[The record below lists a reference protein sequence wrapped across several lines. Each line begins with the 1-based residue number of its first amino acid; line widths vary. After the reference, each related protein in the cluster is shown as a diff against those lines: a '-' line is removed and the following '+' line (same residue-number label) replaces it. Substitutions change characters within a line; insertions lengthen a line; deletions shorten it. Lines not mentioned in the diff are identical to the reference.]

1 MKETTNI
8 LTDSFKRKHTYLRIS
23 LIERC
28 NLKCTYCMPEE
39 GIPLSPRNHLMS
51 YEEIYIIAK
60 TFVKH
65 GVTKIR
71 LTGGEPLIR
80 KDIHVI
86 LKKLSSL
93 GVELSITTNAVL
105 VHKYIDALKESGI
118 QSINVSLDTLNQ
130 EKFSQITR
138 RNEFER
144 VYQNILLLIREGFQ
158 VKINSVL
165 IKDFNEDEIIDFI
178 ELTKKYPVTIR
189 FIEFMPFNGNKWD
202 LSKLVS
208 YAQIMDIVH
217 AHYSKAS
224 IKRIQDA
231 PNDTSKNYKVM
242 GHQGSFSVISSVTN
256 PFCDSCNRIR
266 LTANGR
272 LKNCLFSDGEEDL
285 LTPLRNGKEIE
296 PIIYRLIQGKKKIR
310 NGMETIESFQEP
322 KSHNQNRS
330 MIAIGG

>member
-1 MKETTNI
+1 MKEISNI

-51 YEEIYIIAK
+51 YEEIYTIAK

-105 VHKYIDALKESGI
+105 VHKYIDALKDSGI
-118 QSINVSLDTLNQ
+118 KSINVSLDTLNR

-178 ELTKKYPVTIR
+178 ELTKKHPITIR

-202 LSKLVS
+202 MSKLVS
-208 YAQIMDIVH
+208 YAQVIDRVH
-217 AHYSKAS
+217 AKYSKEP
-224 IKRIQDA
+224 IQRLQDA

-242 GHQGSFSVISSVTN
+242 GYQGSFSVISSVTN

-296 PIIYRLIQGKKKIR
+296 PMIYKLIQGKKKIR

-322 KSHNQNRS
+322 ESHNQNRS

>member
-1 MKETTNI
+1 MKETSNI
-8 LTDSFKRKHTYLRIS
+8 LIDSFKRKHTYLRIS

-51 YEEIYIIAK
+51 YEEIYTIAK

-105 VHKYIDALKESGI
+105 VHKYIDALKEFGI
-118 QSINVSLDTLNQ
+118 KRINVSLDTLNR

-144 VYQNILLLIREGFQ
+144 VYQNILLLIREGFH

-178 ELTKKYPVTIR
+178 ELTKKHLITIR

-202 LSKLVS
+202 MSKLVS
-208 YAQIMDIVH
+208 YAQVMDRAH
-217 AHYSKAS
+217 AKYSKEL
-224 IKRIQDA
+224 IQRLQDA

-242 GHQGSFSVISSVTN
+242 GYQGSFSVISSVTN

-296 PIIYRLIQGKKKIR
+296 PIIYKLIQGKKKIR

-322 KSHNQNRS
+322 ESHNQNRS

>member
-1 MKETTNI
+1 MKETSNI

-51 YEEIYIIAK
+51 YEEIFTIAK

-93 GVELSITTNAVL
+93 DVELSITTNAVL
-105 VHKYIDALKESGI
+105 VHKYIDALKEFGI
-118 QSINVSLDTLNQ
+118 KSINVSLDTLKR

-144 VYQNILLLIREGFQ
+144 VYQNILLLIREGFH

-178 ELTKKYPVTIR
+178 ELTKKHPITIR

-202 LSKLVS
+202 MSKLVS
-208 YAQIMDIVH
+208 YAQVMDRAH
-217 AHYSKAS
+217 AKYSKEL
-224 IKRIQDA
+224 IQRLQDA

-242 GHQGSFSVISSVTN
+242 GYQGGFSVISSVTN

-285 LTPLRNGKEIE
+285 LTPLREGKEIE
-296 PIIYRLIQGKKKIR
+296 SIICKLILGKKKIR
-310 NGMETIESFQEP
+310 NGMETLESFQEP
-322 KSHNQNRS
+322 ESHSQNRS

>member
-1 MKETTNI
+1 MKKTSQI
-8 LTDSFKRKHTYLRIS
+8 LTDSFNRAHTYLRIS

-28 NLKCTYCMPEE
+28 NLKCTYCMPED
-39 GIPLSPRNHLMS
+39 GIPLSPRNYLMT
-51 YEEIYIIAK
+51 YEEVYMIAK
-60 TFVKH
+60 TFVEH

-71 LTGGEPLIR
+71 LTGGEPFIR

-86 LKKLSSL
+86 LKKLASL
-93 GVELSITTNAVL
+93 GIELSITTNAVL
-105 VHKYIDALKESGI
+105 VDKYIGVLKEFEI
-118 QSINVSLDTLNQ
+118 KSINVSLDTLNR

-144 VYQNILLLIREGFQ
+144 VYKNMLLLIKEGFK
-158 VKINSVL
+158 VKINVVL
-165 IKDFNEDEIIDFI
+165 IKGFNEDEVINFI
-178 ELTKKYPVTIR
+178 ELSKHYPVTVR

-208 YAQIMDIVH
+208 YAQIMDMVH

-231 PNDTSKNYKVM
+231 PNDTSKNYKLSDYK
-242 GHQGSFSVISSVTN
+242 GSFSVISSVTN

-266 LTANGR
+266 LTANGK
-272 LKNCLFSDGEEDL
+272 LKNCLFSDGEEDV
-285 LTPLRNGKEIE
+285 LTPLRQGIDIE
-296 PIIYRLIQGKKKIR
+296 PIIHRNVTSKKKIR
-310 NGMETIESFQEP
+310 NGLETMESFQEQDAHS
-322 KSHNQNRS
+322 KNRS

>member
-1 MKETTNI
+1 MKETSNI

-39 GIPLSPRNHLMS
+39 GIPFSPRNHLMS
-51 YEEIYIIAK
+51 YEEIYTIAK

-105 VHKYIDALKESGI
+105 VHKYIDALKDSGI
-118 QSINVSLDTLNQ
+118 KSINVSLDTLNR

-158 VKINSVL
+158 VKVNSVL

-178 ELTKKYPVTIR
+178 ELTKKHSITIR

-202 LSKLVS
+202 MSKLVS
-208 YAQIMDIVH
+208 YAQVIDRAH
-217 AHYSKAS
+217 AKYSQEL
-224 IKRIQDA
+224 IQRLQDA

-242 GHQGSFSVISSVTN
+242 GYQGSFSVISSVTN

-296 PIIYRLIQGKKKIR
+296 PMIYKLIQGKKKIR

-322 KSHNQNRS
+322 ESHNQNRS